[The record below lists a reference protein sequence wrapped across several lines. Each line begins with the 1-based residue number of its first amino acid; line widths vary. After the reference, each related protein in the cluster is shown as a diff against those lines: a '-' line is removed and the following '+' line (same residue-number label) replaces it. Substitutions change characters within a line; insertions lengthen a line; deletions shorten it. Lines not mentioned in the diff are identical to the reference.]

1 MPGRNELIGMAFGLI
16 LGAILCGTVV
26 SAILDLPSQPPS
38 HRHKSTKPDHSDKD
52 EKSIADL
59 NEGKPPLVV
68 QIVKTKSEEEQER
81 RKEERAEHSAAVE
94 EGLVYWTW
102 WLVIVTGGLAGA
114 TFLLYSSTAQIAS
127 DAQDISRKST
137 ETLASME
144 RAYLTGGGD
153 IEWRGLRRG
162 FRVEVANY
170 GKTAAYLAG
179 FYVCFATR
187 AELNARKPRRYLRSV
202 FDDRIPPGGVTR
214 SIAHVEFN
222 HPDAEFIYGGFFYR
236 DLQKRRHV
244 FRFILRIYPN
254 GHTRPDVSHGV
265 GQRYRKWT

>member
-1 MPGRNELIGMAFGLI
+1 MNARKAATIIVAATCVGLGIG
-16 LGAILCGTVV
+16 GAILLVGLQFHR
-26 SAILDLPSQPPS
+26 SS
-38 HRHKSTKPDHSDKD
+38 H
-52 EKSIADL
+52 
-59 NEGKPPLVV
+59 
-68 QIVKTKSEEEQER
+68 
-81 RKEERAEHSAAVE
+81 VE
-94 EGLVYWTW
+94 EHVSGRPAFVKELPESYAEAWIDPIVLSTLF
-102 WLVIVTGGLAGA
+102 LVIVTAALALV
-114 TFLLYSSTAQIAS
+114 TFLLYSSTAKIAS
-127 DAQDISRKST
+127 DAQDISKKST
-137 ETLASME
+137 ETLTSME

-162 FRVEVANY
+162 FRVDVANY

-187 AELNARKPRRYLRSV
+187 AELNARRPRRYFRSV

-214 SIAHVEFN
+214 SIAHIEFN

-236 DLQKRRHV
+236 DLQKKRHV

-254 GHTRPDVSHGV
+254 GRTRPDVSHGV